1 MKVMKT
7 MLKSST
13 RSATSGVKKA
23 YERLM
28 EVAGKSVSARM
39 VDLFLN
45 TDLLA
50 HLSVIPASSFFGYP
64 RLPPSP
70 LAIMPSQHH
79 TSSTSANTRTGGHSG
94 HSKM

>member
-1 MKVMKT
+1 
-7 MLKSST
+7 
-13 RSATSGVKKA
+13 
-23 YERLM
+23 M